1 MIKYCEGYKYQLVE
15 DYTVQIVIH
24 PQQDIS
30 SEFILLSTKGELT
43 IEKGYAWD
51 GPSGPVL
58 DIPSFMRASLVHD
71 ALYQLMR
78 EGLLPESAKEFAD
91 GEMKRI
97 CLESGMDYSLAEI
110 AYKGVEFFG
119 YSSCQKQ
126 EREILIAP

>member
-1 MIKYCEGYKYQLVE
+1 MIKYRDGYSYQLVE
-15 DYTVQIVIH
+15 DYTVQTVIH
-24 PQQDIS
+24 PQQDIRS
-30 SEFILLSTKGELT
+30 DFILLSTKGELA
-43 IEKGYAWD
+43 IKKGYAWD

-58 DIPSFMRASLVHD
+58 DVPEFMRASLVHD

-97 CLESGMDYSLAEI
+97 CLEAGMDYTLAEI
-110 AYKGVEFFG
+110 AYKGVEYFG

-126 EREILIAP
+126 EREILTAP